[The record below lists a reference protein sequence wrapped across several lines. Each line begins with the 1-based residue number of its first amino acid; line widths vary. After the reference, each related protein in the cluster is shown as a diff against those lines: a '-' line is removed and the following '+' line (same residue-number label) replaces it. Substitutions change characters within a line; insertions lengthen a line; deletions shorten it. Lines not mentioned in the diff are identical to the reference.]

1 MAKKNEH
8 IDVIFREK
16 LENHEVKPSQ
26 LAWERLEHQLPKEEK
41 SSTRI
46 YWWAAAAAVLVIF
59 LVGSLLR
66 NPSQP
71 FEEEQLTAEK
81 VETAENQPS
90 QAPEVVEDL
99 VADNTPIE
107 TEENSTPIIEKPK
120 QEITNQKPQSTP
132 EIKNQFE
139 EPSKNLIAE
148 AQIPEKEEIEEEKI
162 NQAEIAP
169 ITLPIEREIPEL
181 KPMDLNQ
188 AVAELKTEE
197 PQEPTYKVTIISDG
211 IKDDK
216 NLIAGIGKKVD
227 QVGGIL
233 GKVDEGFA
241 NLQDAKNNLFASLT
255 TRKEKMTEE

>member
-16 LENHEVKPSQ
+16 LENHEVRPSQ
-26 LAWERLEHQLPKEEK
+26 LAWERLENQLPKEEK
-41 SSTRI
+41 SNPRI
-46 YWWAAAAAVLVIF
+46 YWWAAAAAVVVIF

-71 FEEEQLTAEK
+71 FAEENLTAEQI
-81 VETAENQPS
+81 ESTENQPN

-99 VADNTPIE
+99 VADTSPIE
-107 TEENSTPIIEKPK
+107 GGEENSTPVIEEPK
-120 QEITNQKPQSTP
+120 QEITNQKPQTTP

-148 AQIPEKEEIEEEKI
+148 AQIPEKEVAEEEI
-162 NQAEIAP
+162 NQTEIIP
-169 ITLPIEREIPEL
+169 IILPIEREIPEL

-197 PQEPTYKVTIISDG
+197 AEEPAYKVTIISDG
-211 IKDDK
+211 IKEDK

-227 QVGGIL
+227 QVGGL
-233 GKVDEGFA
+233 FGKVDEGFA

>member
-16 LENHEVKPSQ
+16 LESHEVKPSQ

-41 SSTRI
+41 SNPRI
-46 YWWAAAAAVLVIF
+46 YWWAAAAAVVVIF

-71 FEEEQLTAEK
+71 FEGEQLTAEK
-81 VETAENQPS
+81 VESTETQPS
-90 QAPEVVEDL
+90 QETQEVEGL
-99 VADNTPIE
+99 VADNATIE
-107 TEENSTPIIEKPK
+107 KEENAIPEIEKPK
-120 QEITNQKPQSTP
+120 QKITNQKQSKTP
-132 EIKNQFE
+132 EIKTQLE

-148 AQIPEKEEIEEEKI
+148 AQITEKEGERKDEA
-162 NQAEIAP
+162 NQVEIAP

-181 KPMDLNQ
+181 KPIDLNQ
-188 AVAELKTEE
+188 TVAELKSEKPEE
-197 PQEPTYKVTIISDG
+197 PAYKVTIISDG

-216 NLIAGIGKKVD
+216 NLIVGIGKKVD
-227 QVGGIL
+227 QVGGLL

-255 TRKEKMTEE
+255 SRKEKMTEE